1 MYKVEVNKDGVI
13 RISGDITIV
22 NLESIYQEMTKIYNN
37 EIQCSAID
45 MSGVEEIDTA
55 GLQMLLSFIKS
66 FQEIGSDIKCV
77 VNPKV
82 KELVSLTGLENRFHV
97 A

>member
-1 MYKVEVNKDGVI
+1 MYKIEVNKDGVI
-13 RISGDITIV
+13 NISGNVTIV
-22 NLESIYQEMTKIYNN
+22 NLESIYQELTKIYNN

-66 FQEIGSDIKCV
+66 FQEIGSEIKCTI
-77 VNPKV
+77 NPIV
-82 KELVSLTGLENRFHV
+82 KDLVCLTGLENRFH
-97 A
+97 AA

>member
-1 MYKVEVNKDGVI
+1 MYKIGVNKDGVI
-13 RISGDITIV
+13 NISGNVTIV

-45 MSGVEEIDTA
+45 MSGVDEIDTA
-55 GLQMLLSFIKS
+55 GLQMLMSFVKS
-66 FQEIGSDIKCV
+66 FQEIGTEIKCTA
-77 VNPKV
+77 NPKV
-82 KELVSLTGLENRFHV
+82 KEFMALTGLENRFHV